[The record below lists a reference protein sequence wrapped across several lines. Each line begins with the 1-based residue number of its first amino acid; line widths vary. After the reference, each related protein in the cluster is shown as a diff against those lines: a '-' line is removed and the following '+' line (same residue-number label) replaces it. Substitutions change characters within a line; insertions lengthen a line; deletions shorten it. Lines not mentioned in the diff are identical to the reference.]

1 MTVEDMKKYKKEK
14 GYTMAQLS
22 EYSGVPIGTI
32 QKIFTGE
39 TKCPRYDTLQALEK
53 TLLPERNN
61 IIREALEEYGVKR
74 GNYTIDD
81 YYNLPDE
88 QRVELIDGTFYD
100 MATPSIA
107 HQLVATELGRVLSQ
121 YVRKH
126 KGRCL
131 VFSSPIDVQL
141 DCDNKTMV
149 EPDVTVLCDKSKLR
163 EKSIYGAP
171 DFVIEILSPSTG
183 RKDLTIKPQKYAEA
197 GVREYWMID
206 TKKEKVI
213 TYFFEEEMPIP
224 AIYGFDTEVPVMI
237 YGGELKVDFVEIKER
252 LADSKGEWI

>member
-1 MTVEDMKKYKKEK
+1 MTVEDMKRYKKEK

-53 TLLPERNN
+53 ALQPEKNY
-61 IIREALEEYGVKR
+61 IIREALAEYGVKE
-74 GNYTIDD
+74 GEYTLED

-100 MATPSIA
+100 MAAPSVV
-107 HQLVATELGRVLSQ
+107 HQLAATKLGSVLYQ
-121 YVRKH
+121 YARK
-126 KGRCL
+126 KNGKCI

-149 EPDVTVLCDKSKLR
+149 EPDVTVLCDRSKLR

-171 DFVIEILSPSTG
+171 DFVIEILSPSTAK
-183 RKDLTIKPQKYAEA
+183 KDLTTKLQKYANA

-206 TKKEKVI
+206 TQKEKVI
-213 TYFFEEEMPIP
+213 TYFFEEEMPTP
-224 AIYGFDTEVPVMI
+224 TIYGFDSEVSVMI
-237 YGGELKVDFVEIKER
+237 YDGELKIDFIELKEMLDDVLR
-252 LADSKGEWI
+252 I

>member
-183 RKDLTIKPQKYAEA
+183 RKDLTIKLQKYAEA